1 MIALRPASRS
11 PRAAAAI
18 ALHALLL
25 LACLWGAS
33 AASAAAAKPERQATE
48 ATLSVANRDITT
60 FRSTMV
66 GYDPAARA
74 ERSYERISR
83 LDGGDLAQPARTFS
97 VMVGEIPGISVYVGD
112 NRMFT
117 LSAADLDPEE
127 KLTLEQYAEEARKNL
142 AAALQARLE
151 QRQWPIVL
159 NGLLHAAGATALL
172 AALVWA
178 FRRVGRV
185 LRGWL
190 GRRRDAVAAA
200 TAAGAPQWREYL
212 FGLLIQLLQLLRW
225 VLILVL
231 GYAWMTYALEHFPLT
246 QPLGHELMRFV
257 GTLGQWLVLGIVDA
271 APGIATIAVIL
282 FITRAVTDAIGR
294 FFNAVQ
300 SGRTSVRFLHK
311 ETVPATRRIV
321 SFVVWVFAIAVAY
334 PFIPGSGSDAFKGLS
349 VLIGVMVSLGSTGLI
364 NQMMGGLVLV
374 YSRALRKGDFVVL
387 DGVEGVVS
395 EVGTLA
401 TKVVTMRNEEIT
413 IPNSTVIA
421 SPIRNYSKLAGTT
434 GTMLTTKVTIG
445 YDAPWRQVHAMLEL
459 AAARTAGLRQEPKP
473 FVYQRALSDFYAE
486 YELFAY
492 TDRPLERVATL
503 SALHANIQDVFN
515 EHGVQILSPH
525 FVLQPKEA
533 VVVPPADWYP
543 EPAKRPDSEGR

>member
-1 MIALRPASRS
+1 
-11 PRAAAAI
+11 
-18 ALHALLL
+18 
-25 LACLWGAS
+25 
-33 AASAAAAKPERQATE
+33 
-48 ATLSVANRDITT
+48 
-60 FRSTMV
+60 
-66 GYDPAARA
+66 
-74 ERSYERISR
+74 
-83 LDGGDLAQPARTFS
+83 
-97 VMVGEIPGISVYVGD
+97 MVGEIPGISVYVGD

-117 LSAADLDPEE
+117 LVAADLDPEE
-127 KLTLEQYAEEARKNL
+127 KQTLEQYAEDARKNL
-142 AAALQARLE
+142 AAALKASLE
-151 QRQWPIVL
+151 QRQWPILL
-159 NGLLHAAGATALL
+159 NGLAHAAAATALL

-178 FRRVGRV
+178 FRRVGHV
-185 LRGWL
+185 IRGWL

-231 GYAWMTYALEHFPLT
+231 GYAWVTYSLEHFPLT
-246 QPLGHELMRFV
+246 QPLGHELIGFV

-271 APGIATIAVIL
+271 APGIATVAVIL
-282 FITRAVTDAIGR
+282 FITRAVVDALGR
-294 FFNAVQ
+294 FFVGVQ
-300 SGRTSVRFLHK
+300 TGRTRVRFMHP

-349 VLIGVMVSLGSTGLI
+349 VLIGVMISLGSTGLI

-421 SPIRNYSKLAGTT
+421 APIRNYSKLAGTT

-459 AAARTAGLRQEPKP
+459 AAARTAGLRQDPKP
-473 FVYQRALSDFYAE
+473 FVFQRALSDFYAE

-503 SALHANIQDVFN
+503 SVLHGNIQDVFN

-533 VVVPPADWYP
+533 VVVPPSGWYP
-543 EPAKRPDSEGR
+543 APARRPDSEGR